1 MLSAF
6 TSPIQ
11 TDSGA
16 ISMPDVGGLPSIT
29 EFGRGVRDG
38 DGDGREP
45 RTTLV
50 TTPPTL
56 RSQPPLTEQT
66 TAGAGAGV
74 GDRFAP
80 IHPHVSAPSLPLSSN
95 SHTLIN
101 TYTPSHLTRI
111 QTFAEEYGIPTDI
124 AVRYCTRHLCLPRDA
139 HSWMLVRRFI
149 YKGTVLIQDNQDN
162 EWMRSFYGMLYY
174 KMLLIEE
181 DHNLE
186 GCILRILYEYGPEM
200 YEFLRG
206 CYDHLSADETVFA
219 STVVAYLFRDLNPEF
234 IDFGEYDGGYIAQYQ
249 QCINQLAVAISGALT
264 DFTRGRFYIL
274 RETDAV
280 VPSALAYE
288 YRQYYPNLYR
298 LMRRVRRYNH
308 EGAGYRSIVECIRMV
323 FRMNDIC
330 ELEGYGGDGGDG
342 GEGRSG

>member
-11 TDSGA
+11 TDA
-16 ISMPDVGGLPSIT
+16 GGLPSIT
-29 EFGRGVRDG
+29 EFGRGLLGEG
-38 DGDGREP
+38 DRSET

-50 TTPPTL
+50 TTPPAPSS
-56 RSQPPLTEQT
+56 RSQPTEQT
-66 TAGAGAGV
+66 IVGAGAGAGT
-74 GDRFAP
+74 GAGAGAGMEGQYRFAP
-80 IHPHVSAPSLPLSSN
+80 IHSHVSAPSLPPSADSY
-95 SHTLIN
+95 TLIN
-101 TYTPSHLTRI
+101 TYTPAHLRRI

-124 AVRYCTRHLCLPRDA
+124 AVRYCTRHLCLPRDS

-149 YKGTVLIQDNQDN
+149 YKGTVLIQDNQ
-162 EWMRSFYGMLYY
+162 WMRSFYGMLYY

-181 DHNLE
+181 DHNIE

-206 CYDHLSADETVFA
+206 CYDHLSADETAFA

-274 RETDAV
+274 RETDAI
-280 VPSALAYE
+280 VPSALTHE
-288 YRQYYPNLYR
+288 YRLYYPNLYR

-308 EGAGYRSIVECIRMV
+308 EGAGYRSMVECIRIV

-330 ELEGYGGDGGDG
+330 ELEGY
-342 GEGRSG
+342 